1 MANARTRLVRMRQV
15 FAIFCQLAVMRMVA
29 RVIEMRNR
37 VDSLV

>member
-15 FAIFCQLAVMRMVA
+15 FAIFCQLAVMRMVV

-37 VDSLV
+37 LDTLV